1 MTKGMR
7 GLKVS
12 DQKKRP
18 KTAGRRKGP
27 SKQQQE
33 LSLMQQQ
40 QQLQQYNNQYVD
52 ANGYNYGQQPA

>member
-18 KTAGRRKGP
+18 KTAGRKKGP
-27 SKQQQE
+27 KQQE
-33 LSLMQQQ
+33 LSLMQ
-40 QQLQQYNNQYVD
+40 
-52 ANGYNYGQQPA
+52 